1 MHQNAYADLYALTP
15 DGLRLHWR
23 DYGDFKSTR
32 LPVICLP
39 GLTRHAGDFHDIAL
53 RLSSQENRRV
63 ISLDSRGRGLSDWS
77 PNGSDYSIPQELADL
92 LHVMDVLAIKK
103 AYFLGTSR
111 GGLIT
116 MALATVRPDMIAS
129 SILNDIG
136 PVIEAK
142 GLLRIKSYVG
152 KSVPLSDYT
161 QARAALAKT
170 HGASFPALNDEDWD
184 IFARATWNETSNG
197 LTLSYDPK
205 ISDSLKDYDPEQPA
219 PDLWPLW
226 QALAQA
232 PCLIIRGE
240 MSDLFTEETA
250 KKMVQGHQHCT
261 IQTVSGQGHAPLLRD
276 QPTMDAIA
284 RFLQT
289 DE

>member
-1 MHQNAYADLYALTP
+1 MSQTDYADLYALTP

-23 DYGDFKSTR
+23 DYGDFKSPR

-39 GLTRHAGDFHDIAL
+39 GLTRNAADFHDIAL
-53 RLSSQENRRV
+53 RLSKQENRRV
-63 ISLDSRGRGLSDWS
+63 ISLESRGRGLSDWAKQ
-77 PNGSDYSIPQELADL
+77 GSDYTIPQELTDL
-92 LHVMDVLAIKK
+92 MHILDVLAIKR
-103 AYFLGTSR
+103 AHFLGTSR

-116 MALATVRPDMIAS
+116 MALATLAPHMIAS

-136 PVIEAK
+136 PVIEAE

-152 KSVPLSDYT
+152 KSVPLKDFS
-161 QARAALAKT
+161 QARMALAKT
-170 HGASFPALNDEDWD
+170 HGASFPALTDADWD
-184 IFARATWNETSNG
+184 MFARATWNETDQG
-197 LTLSYDPK
+197 LVLSYDPR
-205 ISDSLKDYDPEQPA
+205 ISDSLKDFDPDQPA

-226 QALAQA
+226 NALAQA

-240 MSDLFTEETA
+240 KSDLFTEETA
-250 KKMVQGHQHCT
+250 KKMAQGHQHCT
-261 IQTVSGQGHAPLLRD
+261 IHTVSGQGHAPLLRD

-289 DE
+289 GE

>member
-1 MHQNAYADLYALTP
+1 MQQNAYADLYALTP

-32 LPVICLP
+32 LPIICLP
-39 GLTRHAGDFHDIAL
+39 GLTRNAADFHDIAL
-53 RLSSQENRRV
+53 RLSGQEKRQV
-63 ISLDSRGRGLSDWS
+63 IVLESRGRGLSDWS
-77 PNGSDYSIPQELADL
+77 PKGADYTIPQELADL
-92 LHVMDVLAIKK
+92 VHVLDLLAVRR
-103 AYFLGTSR
+103 AHFLGTSR

-116 MALATVRPDMIAS
+116 MALATIRPDLIAS

-152 KSVPLSDYT
+152 RSAPLKDYT

-170 HGASFPALNDEDWD
+170 HGASFPALDDADWD
-184 IFARATWNETSNG
+184 MFARATWNVTDQG
-197 LTLSYDPK
+197 LVLSYDPQ
-205 ISDSLKDYDPEQPA
+205 ISESLKDYDPDQPA

-226 QALAQA
+226 NALAQA

-240 MSDLFTEETA
+240 LSDLFTQETA
-250 KKMVQGHQHCT
+250 KKMAQGHQHCT
-261 IQTVSGQGHAPLLRD
+261 IHTVAGQGHAPLLRD

-284 RFLQT
+284 RFI
-289 DE
+289 EAGE